1 MNLESLRLEIQ
12 GCNNIIYLN
21 LESLRLEIQPNI
33 KTGYLIESR
42 VFETRDS
49 IKKTRLYIQVIVS
62 HVAVHPYTYLSSVTL
77 SPKNRA
83 SSTLT
88 HTLSSLTLTPLTLTH
103 HIASLTAFPSQQFH
117 ISGKGFLI

>member
-12 GCNNIIYLN
+12 
-21 LESLRLEIQPNI
+21 PHV
-33 KTGYLIESR
+33 KHGYLIESR

-62 HVAVHPYTYLSSVTL
+62 HVAVHPFKSLSSVTL
-77 SPKNRA
+77 SPKNKA

-88 HTLSSLTLTPLTLTH
+88 HILTPLTLPLTPLTLTLTH
-103 HIASLTAFPSQQFH
+103 HIASLIAFPPQQFH
-117 ISGKGFLI
+117 ISGKGFLN